1 MIFDPIE
8 VRAGGSVLIAA
19 RIEAVF
25 KFISNPHTRLGAV
38 SPLEV
43 HIETQGESVPE
54 SRYQGELKIA
64 GRVLRYDA
72 RTSVCEPPTR
82 LVMEMDGDITGEQ
95 VYNLAQE
102 ANATRLN
109 LDLQYTVPPEWPSY
123 YREEPTRTR
132 FAETLVSQTLA
143 NIQAALEMERTS

>member
-1 MIFDPIE
+1 MMFDPIE
-8 VRAGGSVLIAA
+8 VRAGGGVLIAA

-25 KFISNPHTRLGAV
+25 KFISNPETRLDAA

-43 HIETQGESVPE
+43 HIETQGESVLD

-72 RTSVCEPPTR
+72 RTSVHEPPTL
-82 LVMEMDGDITGEQ
+82 LVVEMKGEVSGQQ
-95 VYNLAQE
+95 VFNLAEE

-109 LDLQYTVPPEWPSY
+109 LNLQYSVPPELPAY

-143 NIQAALEMERTS
+143 NIQTALEMERSS

>member
-1 MIFDPIE
+1 MVFDPIE

-25 KFISNPHTRLGAV
+25 KFISNPDTRLDAA

-43 HIETQGESVPE
+43 HIETHGESVLD

-72 RTSVCEPPTR
+72 RTSVHEPPTL
-82 LVMEMDGDITGEQ
+82 LVVEMKGDVSGEQ
-95 VYNLAQE
+95 VFNLAEE
-102 ANATRLN
+102 ANAKRLN
-109 LDLQYTVPPEWPSY
+109 LNLQYSVPPELPSY
-123 YREEPTRTR
+123 YREEPTRTL

-143 NIQAALEMERTS
+143 NIRAALEKE

>member
-1 MIFDPIE
+1 MVFDPIE

-25 KFISNPHTRLGAV
+25 SFISNPDTRLDAG

-43 HIETQGESVPE
+43 HIETQGESVLD

-72 RTSVCEPPTR
+72 RTSVHEPPTL
-82 LVMEMDGDITGEQ
+82 LVVEMKGDVSGEQ
-95 VYNLAQE
+95 VFNLAEE

-109 LDLQYTVPPEWPSY
+109 LNLQYSVPPELPAY

-143 NIQAALEMERTS
+143 NIRAALEKE

>member
-72 RTSVCEPPTR
+72 RTSIQEPPTL
-82 LVMEMDGDITGEQ
+82 LVVEMKGEVSGEQ
-95 VYNLAQE
+95 VFNLAEE

-109 LDLQYTVPPEWPSY
+109 LDLQYSVPPEIPSY

-143 NIQAALEMERTS
+143 NIRSALEIK

>member
-1 MIFDPIE
+1 MTLDPNE
-8 VRAGGSVLIAA
+8 VRAAGSVLIAA

-25 KFISNPHTRLGAV
+25 KLISNPDTRLDAG

-43 HIETQGESVPE
+43 HIKTQSESVLD
-54 SRYQGELKIA
+54 SRYQGELEIA

-72 RTSVCEPPTR
+72 RTSVHEPPTR
-82 LVMEMDGDITGEQ
+82 LVVEMEGDFSGEQ
-95 VYNLAQE
+95 VFNLAEE

-109 LDLQYTVPPEWPSY
+109 YDLQYSVPPELPSY

-143 NIQAALEMERTS
+143 NIQAALERE

>member
-1 MIFDPIE
+1 MVFDPIE

-25 KFISNPHTRLGAV
+25 KFISNPDTRLDAA

-43 HIETQGESVPE
+43 HIETQGESVLD

-72 RTSVCEPPTR
+72 RTSVHEPPTL
-82 LVMEMDGDITGEQ
+82 LVVEMKGDVSGEQ
-95 VYNLAQE
+95 VFNLAEE

-109 LDLQYTVPPEWPSY
+109 LNLQYSVPPELPSY

-143 NIQAALEMERTS
+143 NIRAALEKE